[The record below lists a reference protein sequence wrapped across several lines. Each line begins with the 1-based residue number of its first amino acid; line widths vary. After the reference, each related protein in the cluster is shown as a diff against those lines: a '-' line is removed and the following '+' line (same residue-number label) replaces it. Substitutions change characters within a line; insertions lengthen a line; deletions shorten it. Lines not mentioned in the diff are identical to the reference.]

1 MTADKEIDALIE
13 LQKIDDGIS
22 QLDKLLISLPS
33 EITSLSSSLDTAKKE
48 AELFHENLK
57 EADKLR
63 LAKEREVED
72 RTAAIA
78 KSRGKLNDVK
88 TNVEYKAVLAEIEN
102 IHTAIST
109 LEDEQLALMEEVD
122 GSKAEGKK
130 ITIKLEEE
138 EKKFKLLKSENESEI
153 EKVKMEKEAALSRKK
168 ELASSIE
175 PELLR
180 EYEKIIATR
189 DRKALSELIDGYCTA
204 CHTSV
209 LPQLALEI
217 RTGASLHTCH
227 HCQRF
232 LFVAK
237 QAKSG
242 NNINGGKGGQ
252 TAAGSLSGSEESP
265 DTVEQGTP

>member
-1 MTADKEIDALIE
+1 MAADRDIDALIE

-22 QLDKLLISLPS
+22 LLDKLLISLPS
-33 EITSLSSSLDTAKKE
+33 EIASLSSSLDTAKEE

-72 RTAAIA
+72 KTAAIA
-78 KSRGKLNDVK
+78 KAKGKLNDVK
-88 TNVEYKAVLAEIEN
+88 TNTEYKAVLTEIDN

-109 LEDEQLALMEEVD
+109 LEDEQLTLMETVD
-122 GSKAEGKK
+122 GSKAEEKK
-130 ITIKLEEE
+130 INLKLEEE
-138 EKKFKLLKSENESEI
+138 DKNFKVLKSEKESEI
-153 EKVKMEKEAALSRKK
+153 EKVKTEKEEALSRKK
-168 ELASSIE
+168 ELSSGIE
-175 PELLR
+175 SELLR

-189 DRKALSELIDGYCTA
+189 DRMALSELKDGYCSA
-204 CHTSV
+204 CHQSV
-209 LPQLALEI
+209 RPQVALEI
-217 RTGASLHTCH
+217 RTGTMLHTCQ

-237 QAKSG
+237 KTESG
-242 NNINGGKGGQ
+242 NNKNGGEGGQ
-252 TAAGSLSGSEESP
+252 TAAGSRSGPEESP

>member
-1 MTADKEIDALIE
+1 MAADKDIDALIE

-22 QLDKLLISLPS
+22 QMDKLLVSLPS
-33 EITSLSSSLDTAKKE
+33 EITSLSSSLDAAKKD
-48 AELFHENLK
+48 AELFHKNLK

-72 RTAAIA
+72 KTTAIA
-78 KSRGKLNDVK
+78 KAKGKLNDVK
-88 TNVEYKAVLAEIEN
+88 TNVEYKAVLTEIDN
-102 IHTAIST
+102 IHTAISA
-109 LEDEQLALMEEVD
+109 LEDEQLALMEKVD
-122 GSKAEGKK
+122 GSKAEEKK
-130 ITIKLEEE
+130 IAIKLEEE

-153 EKVKMEKEAALSRKK
+153 EKVKMQKETALSRKK
-168 ELASSIE
+168 ELASTVE
-175 PELLR
+175 PDLIR

-189 DRKALSELIDGYCTA
+189 GRKALSELIDGYCTA

-217 RTGASLHTCH
+217 RTGVSLHTCH

-237 QAKSG
+237 KAESG
-242 NNINGGKGGQ
+242 NNKNGGEGRQ
-252 TAAGSLSGSEESP
+252 TAAGSLSGPEESP